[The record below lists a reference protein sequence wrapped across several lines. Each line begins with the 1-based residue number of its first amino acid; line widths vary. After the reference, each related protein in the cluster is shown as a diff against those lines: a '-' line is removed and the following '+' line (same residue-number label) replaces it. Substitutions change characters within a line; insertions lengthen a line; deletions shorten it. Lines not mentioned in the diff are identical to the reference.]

1 MNPDT
6 ATKTHRRIVL
16 VVGIDLG
23 PRSAHLLEVARDL
36 ARGAS
41 ETELHV
47 VHVVAPESFGEVL
60 LQPVGS
66 PGIAERT
73 RGQIAAWEIDRLC
86 RATDVGAGAHVVV
99 HTPAGRAVEQ
109 LERIAREVEA
119 DVIVV
124 QAHDHAGARP
134 FHRSTV
140 AALARTAPCSV
151 VTIRAPQQPMAP
163 NGVRYSATHP

>member
-1 MNPDT
+1 MDPNT
-6 ATKTHRRIVL
+6 ATKMLSRIVL

-23 PRSAHLLEVARDL
+23 EESSHLLELARDL
-36 ARGAS
+36 ARGVA

-47 VHVVAPESFGEVL
+47 VHVVAPESFAEVL

-73 RGQIAAWEIDRLC
+73 RGHIAAWEIEQLC
-86 RATDVGAGAHVVV
+86 RSTEVVAGACVVV
-99 HTPAGRAVEQ
+99 HTPAGRPVEQ
-109 LERIAREVEA
+109 LVRIAREVAA
-119 DVIVV
+119 DAIVV

-140 AALARTAPCSV
+140 ATLARKAPCSV
-151 VTIRAPQQPMAP
+151 VTIRVPPRLKAESGIRFTA
-163 NGVRYSATHP
+163 AHP